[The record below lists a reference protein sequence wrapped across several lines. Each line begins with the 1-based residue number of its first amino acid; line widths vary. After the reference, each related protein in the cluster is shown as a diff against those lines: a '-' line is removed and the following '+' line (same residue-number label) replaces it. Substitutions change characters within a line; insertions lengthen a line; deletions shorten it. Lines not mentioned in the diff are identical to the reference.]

1 MHVKKVAQGL
11 MVGLLALPLAQAPLM
26 AKEATS
32 KSLQHL
38 QGISA
43 AFSSV
48 AKKVMPSV
56 VTVETVY
63 APRGR
68 QQVNPF
74 FRQAPQQQS
83 PRGSGSGVAY
93 DDEGHIITNAHVI
106 DGAKDIEVVMRDGR
120 RLSAELVG
128 MDPKTDLAVI
138 KVGKGEIPK
147 AGFGNSDEMDV
158 GDWVIAI
165 GNPLGFS
172 HTVTHGIVS
181 AKGRS
186 GLRNDMEGAYENFI
200 QTDAS
205 INQGNSGGP
214 LCNLQ
219 GDVIGINSM
228 IASQSGGSQGL
239 GFSIPINMALS
250 IVDQLINSGEVKRG
264 FLGVGIKDLTQ
275 DLAEQFGYEGHEG
288 AFIDEVVPDSPA
300 SRAGLLGG
308 DIVITLDGKK
318 VGSSTQLRNTV
329 SQIAPGTKVDLMIV
343 RDGQKKGMVV
353 TLGSL
358 DQAAGTKD
366 LLGLDVRALDPE
378 ELDRYRVENG
388 VMIEGVL
395 EGSPAAQS
403 GLRPKMIVINVDR
416 KPVNRPDDFYRM
428 VSESLKGADDAVLLY
443 VRTSTQGF
451 YLVVKV
457 QD

>member
-1 MHVKKVAQGL
+1 MKGL
-11 MVGLLALPLAQAPLM
+11 MIGLLALPLAQGSLV
-26 AKEATS
+26 AKEPSTTP
-32 KSLQHL
+32 LEHL

-48 AKKVMPSV
+48 AKKVIPSV
-56 VTVETVY
+56 VTIETIY
-63 APRGR
+63 ELQGR

-74 FRQAPQQQS
+74 FRQIIPQQQA

-106 DGAKDIEVVMRDGR
+106 DGAKEIEVVMKDGR

-138 KVGKGEIPK
+138 KVDKGEIPK
-147 AGFGNSDEMDV
+147 AGFGNSDDMQV

-186 GLRNDMEGAYENFI
+186 GLRHDMEGAYENFI

-214 LCNLQ
+214 LCNLS

-239 GFSIPINMALS
+239 GFSIPINMARS
-250 IVDQLINSGEVKRG
+250 IVDQLITSGEVKRG
-264 FLGVGIKDLTQ
+264 FLGVLIKDLNQ
-275 DLAEQFGYEGHEG
+275 DLAKQFGHEGHEG
-288 AFIDEVVPDSPA
+288 AFIDEVSPDSPA
-300 SRAGLLGG
+300 SRAGLKSG
-308 DIVITLDGKK
+308 DIVVTLDGKK
-318 VGSSTQLRNTV
+318 VGTSTQLRNTV
-329 SQIAPGTKVDLMIV
+329 SQIAPGTKVQLEII
-343 RDGQKKGMVV
+343 RDGSKKDVVV

-358 DQAAGTKD
+358 DQASGTKD

-378 ELDRYRVENG
+378 ELERFRVENG
-388 VMIEGVL
+388 VMIEGIQD
-395 EGSPAAQS
+395 GSPAAQA
-403 GLRPKMIVINVDR
+403 GLRPKMIISSVDR
-416 KPVNRPDDFYRM
+416 KPVHHPDDFHRM
-428 VSESLKGADDAVLLY
+428 VSESLKGDDDAVLLY
-443 VRTSTQGF
+443 IRTSTHGF
-451 YLVVKV
+451 YVVVKV